1 MCVLN
6 DESINIMHIYMYY
19 INIRICKYFIGL
31 KNHKFSTCLHVCV
44 LYIYIY
50 ILSQIEI
57 RIWMELDNIYNI

>member
-31 KNHKFSTCLHVCV
+31 KNHKFFYMSTCVCIV
-44 LYIYIY
+44 YIYI
-50 ILSQIEI
+50 S
-57 RIWMELDNIYNI
+57 